1 MTADYVYPRL
11 DGGTTLCYGV
21 VEENSNF
28 SVVCSDEDMDG
39 IWAGDIDFI
48 PTDWKSVCQYL
59 EQYYDTKIEQ
69 LETCQE
75 IDND

>member
-21 VEENSNF
+21 VEEDSNF

-39 IWAGDIDFI
+39 IWAGDIDFV

-59 EQYYDTKIEQ
+59 EQYYYDQIEE
-69 LETCQE
+69 LESC
-75 IDND
+75 